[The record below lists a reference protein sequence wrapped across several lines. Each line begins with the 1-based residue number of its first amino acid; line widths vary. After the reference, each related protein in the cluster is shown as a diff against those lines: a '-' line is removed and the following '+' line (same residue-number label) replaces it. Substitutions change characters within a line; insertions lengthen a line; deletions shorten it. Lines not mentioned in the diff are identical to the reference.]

1 MDQRGH
7 GSCENDPA
15 IEWFHRLEEAID
27 PGAMIAGAM
36 GDALSE
42 PTEIDLDLACAA
54 IAAAE
59 LSASAAGHTPERLPD
74 GVRRWV
80 ETHPHQPHGA
90 EVERAVE
97 ALDRVRAE
105 GALREHWEETGESG
119 HDEWLESVADL
130 IARFGRSGTG
140 DPASLSPQAAG
151 EPR

>member
-1 MDQRGH
+1 MEQWGP
-7 GSCENDPA
+7 GSFENDPA
-15 IEWFHRLEEAID
+15 IEWFHLLEEAID

-36 GDALSE
+36 DDALSE
-42 PTEIDLDLACAA
+42 PDEIDLDLACAA

-97 ALDRVRAE
+97 ALDRVRAQS
-105 GALREHWEETGESG
+105 ALRERWDETGESG
-119 HDEWLESVADL
+119 RDEWLECVDDL
-130 IARFGRSGTG
+130 IARLGRSDSG
-140 DPASLSPQAAG
+140 DPASLSP
-151 EPR
+151 